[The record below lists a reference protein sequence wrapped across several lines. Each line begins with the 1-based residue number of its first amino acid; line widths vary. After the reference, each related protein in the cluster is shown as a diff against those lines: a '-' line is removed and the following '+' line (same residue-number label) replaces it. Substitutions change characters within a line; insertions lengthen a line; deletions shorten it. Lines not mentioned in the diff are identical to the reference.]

1 MTMKSFWMKWRAEV
15 LRGSLIFVVVVG
27 AGLTLVSAF
36 HKGVDRLKSG
46 TRDFIPQL
54 AEGLSASFGGDFDA
68 PGRTHGDAWSWHSKL
83 NPGQT
88 LAIRN
93 ISGPVEVTAAPGTE
107 TTVTTEKSWL
117 NSEPGSVTIQAVPT
131 SSGTM
136 ICAVWPG
143 SRDGDCS
150 SGHNLT
156 IHTNGREHSDV
167 AVKFVVQLAR
177 GVKID
182 VKGVS
187 GDVDISG
194 AAAGVT
200 ANTVSG
206 DVSVQTSSWPVELNS
221 VSGDISVATGAPG
234 TEAAKVNSVSGDV
247 KVYVPANPDLTVHAT
262 TMSGD
267 IGDDFS
273 LPVREAQYGPS
284 QSLDGTIGKGGARLE
299 MTTVSGDIKLNKAT
313 SAMVW
318 RIQKKAPR
326 PVTAVT
332 APPGPAPAMAPPAKP

>member
-1 MTMKSFWMKWRAEV
+1 MKWRAEI

-27 AGLTLVSAF
+27 AGLALVSAF
-36 HKGVDRLKSG
+36 HKGVDGIKNG
-46 TRDFIPQL
+46 TRSFLPQL
-54 AEGLSASFGGDFDA
+54 AQNLTASFGGDFDA

-93 ISGPVEVTAAPGTE
+93 VAGPVEVTAAPGTE
-107 TTVTTEKSWL
+107 TIVTTEKSWI
-117 NSEPGSVTIQAVPT
+117 NSAPGSVTIQAVPT

-143 SRDGDCS
+143 SSDGACS
-150 SGHNLT
+150 AGHNRT
-156 IHTNGREHSDV
+156 MRMNGREHSDV

-182 VKGVS
+182 VGGIS

-200 ANTVSG
+200 AQTVSG

-221 VSGDISVATGAPG
+221 VSGDISVTTGAPG
-234 TEAAKVNSVSGDV
+234 ADAAKVNSVSGDL
-247 KVYVPANPDLTVHAT
+247 KIFVPANPDLTVHAS

-273 LPVREAQYGPS
+273 LPVHEAQYGPS
-284 QSLDGTIGKGGARLE
+284 QTLDGTIGKGGARLE
-299 MTTVSGDIKLNKAT
+299 MSTVSGDISLSKAT
-313 SAMVW
+313 SATVW
-318 RIQKKAPR
+318 RVQKKAPKAA
-326 PVTAVT
+326 TAVT
-332 APPGPAPAMAPPAKP
+332 APAAPAIPAPAKP

>member
-1 MTMKSFWMKWRAEV
+1 MTMKSFWMKWRAEI
-15 LRGSLIFVVVVG
+15 LRGSVIFVVVVG
-27 AGLTLVSAF
+27 AGLALVSAF
-36 HKGVDRLKSG
+36 HRGVDGLKSR
-46 TRDFIPQL
+46 TRGFIPQL
-54 AEGLSASFGGDFDA
+54 ASGLSASFGGDFDA

-93 ISGPVEVTAAPGTE
+93 LSGPVEVTAAPGAE
-107 TTVTTEKSWL
+107 TIVTTEKSWL
-117 NSEPGSVTIQAVPT
+117 NSDPAGVTLQAVPT
-131 SSGTM
+131 SAGTM

-143 SRDGDCS
+143 STGGDCS
-150 SGHNLT
+150 SGHNLNV
-156 IHTNGREHSDV
+156 HMNGREHSDV

-182 VKGVS
+182 VAGVS
-187 GDVDISG
+187 GDLSVDG

-221 VSGDISVATGAPG
+221 VSGDISVSTGMPG
-234 TEAAKVNSVSGDV
+234 TDPAKVNSVSGDL
-247 KVYVPANPDLTVHAT
+247 KVYVPVNPDLTVHAT

-273 LPVREAQYGPS
+273 LPVHEAQYGPS

-299 MTTVSGDIKLNKAT
+299 MSTVSGDIKLNKAT
-313 SAMVW
+313 STTVW
-318 RIQKKAPR
+318 RLSKKAPKA
-326 PVTAVT
+326 VTAVT
-332 APPGPAPAMAPPAKP
+332 APPAPAVAPPAKP